1 MSRLVEIDW
10 HPDRRTLR
18 QFGAVALVGFS
29 LLAAAAWFG
38 FLAFAFL
45 PVGAR
50 ETTAICLAGLGIVC
64 ALFGL
69 LWPAGNRPIF
79 VGLSLLAAPIGF
91 VLSYLILGV
100 LFYVIISGVSL
111 LLRALGKD
119 PLERALE
126 PEASTYWIDARP
138 SRPAASYFRQF

>member
-10 HPDRRTLR
+10 NPDRRTLR
-18 QFGAVALVGFS
+18 QFGAIALVGFS
-29 LLAAAAWFG
+29 LLAVAAWFG
-38 FLAFAFL
+38 FLVFSMV

-50 ETTAICLAGLGIVC
+50 ETTALCLAALGALC
-64 ALFGL
+64 AVFGL

-119 PLERALE
+119 PLERAFQ
-126 PEASTYWIDARP
+126 PEASTYWVDAKP
-138 SRPAASYFRQF
+138 ARPAASYFKQF